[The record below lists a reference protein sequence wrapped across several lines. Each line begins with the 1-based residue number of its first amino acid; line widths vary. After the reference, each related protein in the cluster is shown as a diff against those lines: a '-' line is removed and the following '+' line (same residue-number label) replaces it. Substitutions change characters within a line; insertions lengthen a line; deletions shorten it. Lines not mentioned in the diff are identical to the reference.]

1 MRLPL
6 LVSLLAFAVTPAFGQ
21 GQVNVYN
28 WSDYIA
34 EDQLKGFE
42 KDSGIKVNYTTYDS
56 NEILEAKL
64 RAGRSGYDVVV
75 PTASPFFVRQL
86 AAGLYKPLDK
96 ARLKNLRNLDPEI
109 MGALAKYDPGNAHG
123 IPWMWGTTGIGY
135 NVAAIKKRMA
145 DAPVDS
151 LKMIFDPAVVS
162 KFADCGVMV
171 LDSATDVFPAALKY
185 LGLDPDSK
193 KPEDL
198 AKAVDVVKAVR
209 PFIRKFHSS
218 EYINALAGGDICLA
232 FGYSG
237 DIFQA
242 RDRAAKAKDKQDIA
256 YAIPREGSLLWI
268 DVAAIPKDAPNA
280 DNALR
285 FLDFMLEPKVAAA
298 SSELTGYAN
307 ANLPATALLPKDI
320 SGNPLIYP
328 PANVRATFYTITAG
342 TAEQTRERTRLWTT
356 VKTGR

>member
-6 LVSLLAFAVTPAFGQ
+6 LASLLAFAISPAFGQ

-34 EDQLKGFE
+34 EAELKAFE

-96 ARLKNLRNLDPEI
+96 ARLKNLKNLDPEI
-109 MGALAKYDPGNAHG
+109 MEALAKQDPGNARG
-123 IPWMWGTTGIGY
+123 LPWMWGTTGIGY

-151 LKMIFDPAVVS
+151 LRMIFDPAVVS

-171 LDSATDVFPAALKY
+171 LDSATDVFPAARKH
-185 LGLDPDSK
+185 LGQDPDSK
-193 KPEDL
+193 MPEDL
-198 AKAVDVVKAVR
+198 AKAADVIKAVR

-218 EYINALAGGDICLA
+218 ADLSALAGGDICMAL
-232 FGYSG
+232 GTSG

-242 RDRAAKAKDKQDIA
+242 RARVAKATDQHDIA

-280 DNALR
+280 DNAR
-285 FLDFMLEPKVAAA
+285 RVLDFMFETHAGAGA
-298 SSELTGYAN
+298 G
-307 ANLPATALLPKDI
+307 
-320 SGNPLIYP
+320 G
-328 PANVRATFYTITAG
+328 RA
-342 TAEQTRERTRLWTT
+342 
-356 VKTGR
+356 